1 MIICSAV
8 KHHNKKGSSEVGWE
22 VVHVQDK
29 VVAQAPEDCE
39 GIDDLSDRS
48 TGCGNSQEQ
57 KQLAQ
62 FSYLSAWSEA

>member
-1 MIICSAV
+1 MIICSIV

-22 VVHVQDK
+22 VVHVQGK
-29 VVAQAPEDCE
+29 VVAQAPEYCE
-39 GIDDLSDRS
+39 GIDDLSDCS